1 VKKLST
7 LLVVSA
13 LALGACGGGQGA
25 TAATVNGETI
35 SVGEVEEL
43 IFTEEGTI
51 TKEQFAQFLGF
62 QIQWN
67 VIQQGALEEYGIEFT
82 DDEIAAEADR
92 VYEEFAAEGETRE
105 DFTSGRGV
113 TEEFLQE
120 FAHQQL
126 INDAIVE
133 ILSED
138 AEQPAQEDIDTA
150 MESAVLAA
158 TEVCVSHILLGE
170 LTGLTGEELE
180 TAKTDA
186 EAEALDTL
194 DRLAAGEEFADLAE
208 ELSKDPGSAANGGDL
223 GCSSPAQYVEPFRD
237 ASLAAPIGE
246 VLDTP
251 VETTFGFH
259 VMLVNDRTEP
269 TEDQLPTE
277 QELADGLIEQA
288 IASDIETWVL
298 EMVAD
303 SVIEIEE
310 RFGTWQTDPTPAV
323 VPPVE

>member
-1 VKKLST
+1 
-7 LLVVSA
+7 
-13 LALGACGGGQGA
+13 
-25 TAATVNGETI
+25 
-35 SVGEVEEL
+35 
-43 IFTEEGTI
+43 
-51 TKEQFAQFLGF
+51 
-62 QIQWN
+62 
-67 VIQQGALEEYGIEFT
+67 
-82 DDEIAAEADR
+82 
-92 VYEEFAAEGETRE
+92 
-105 DFTSGRGV
+105 V

-133 ILSED
+133 ILRED
-138 AEQPAQEDIDTA
+138 AAQPAQDDIDAA
-150 MESAVLAA
+150 MDSAVLAG

-180 TAKTDA
+180 TARA
-186 EAEALDTL
+186 EAEQAALDTL
-194 DRLAAGEEFADLAE
+194 DRLAAGEEFADLAA

-237 ASLAAPIGE
+237 ASISAPIGV

-269 TEDQLPTE
+269 ADGDLPTE
-277 QELADGLIEQA
+277 QELVDGLIDQA
-288 IASDIETWVL
+288 IATDIEAWVL
-298 EMVAD
+298 DMVVD
-303 SVIEIEE
+303 SEIEIQE
-310 RFGTWQTDPTPAV
+310 RFGTWQTDPSPAV